1 MADAMEAL
9 KGILGD
15 GAENTIK
22 NVMGSL
28 TSAGGENGDGEDIK
42 QAVEKLA
49 SNRSDP
55 RTKSFAFGFKPYM
68 SESRR
73 HSIDSAVKL
82 LNFTKISG
90 ILKL

>member
-15 GAENTIK
+15 GAENTIR

-49 SNRSDP
+49 SNHSDP
-55 RTKSFAFGFKPYM
+55 RTNLLLSLKPYM

-73 HSIDSAVKL
+73 LSIDSAFKL

>member
-15 GAENTIK
+15 GAENTIR

-49 SNRSDP
+49 SNHSDP
-55 RTKSFAFGFKPYM
+55 RTNLLLSLKPYM

-73 HSIDSAVKL
+73 HSIDSVVKL